1 MSQHDHDPVT
11 NRSDNQTFDS
21 VLIKYISRRGLMQ
34 GTGGAAAMT
43 MLGSVALVA
52 CSDDDDNNGGGDTDT
67 PTSLGFT
74 AVPHSD
80 ADTVL
85 IPAGYSARVLYALG
99 DPIAA
104 GVADYSNDGTQ
115 GDFDQRSGDHHDG
128 MHYFPIDGS
137 SSNGIIAINHENLT
151 RAYLHAN
158 GPTDIDGV
166 RPQSEVVKEM
176 NAHGVAVFEVKAEGG
191 VWSVVQDSGFNRR
204 ITPFTEMRLSGPVAG
219 SDYAK
224 TRYSTDGSKTR
235 GTFNNCANGYTPWG
249 TYLTCEENWA
259 FYFHRDEGDDRG
271 ASENALLARYG
282 ISPGAAGNYG
292 WTTVEGDEFQRLDI
306 TVKGASAAV
315 DYRNEAYTYGYIV
328 EIDPYDKTVT
338 PAKRTAM
345 GRFFHE
351 GCWVGPVESGK
362 PLVFYMGCDARN
374 EYIYKFV
381 SDQAWDSAD
390 ADADDRMAAG
400 DKYLGAGTLYVAK
413 FNADGTGEWLEL
425 SQGINGLSGDNTTYP
440 FATQADVLVATRLA
454 ADSVGATPMDRPEWG
469 AVNPVNGEV
478 YFTLT
483 NSSSSSSGRG
493 QGGGGSLPVD
503 AANPRSYDDDADGD
517 SDGNANGHII
527 RWRENG
533 DPDAVSFNWDIFA
546 FGSPESLPANINLSQ
561 LDASN
566 DFSSPDG
573 LWFDDGGILW
583 IQTDDGAYTDVTNC
597 MMLAALPG
605 SVGDGTAITTSSGQD
620 SFVGV
625 PPGDTLRRFLV
636 GPKECEITGI
646 TMTPDRKTMFV
657 NIQHPGEDGDA
668 DAPSSNWPAASGVAT
683 DTGAAG
689 ARPRSATVVITK
701 DDGGVIGL

>member
-1 MSQHDHDPVT
+1 MPDDSKPRQVPPEATENGPGRVVTADEYFQRVRHTHIRGCKWDGDEMLGLLKKLGEDPIRHAERRFVALINEDHGDLAGAGPGIFIGIQLIHPGEVVP
-11 NRSDNQTFDS
+11 NHRHNS
-21 VLIKYISRRGLMQ
+21 VAIYHYLQ
-34 GTGGAAAMT
+34 GT
-43 MLGSVALVA
+43 
-52 CSDDDDNNGGGDTDT
+52 
-67 PTSLGFT
+67 
-74 AVPHSD
+74 
-80 ADTVL
+80 
-85 IPAGYSARVLYALG
+85 
-99 DPIAA
+99 
-104 GVADYSNDGTQ
+104 
-115 GDFDQRSGDHHDG
+115 
-128 MHYFPIDGS
+128 
-137 SSNGIIAINHENLT
+137 
-151 RAYLHAN
+151 
-158 GPTDIDGV
+158 
-166 RPQSEVVKEM
+166 
-176 NAHGVAVFEVKAEGG
+176 
-191 VWSVVQDSGFNRR
+191 
-204 ITPFTEMRLSGPVAG
+204 
-219 SDYAK
+219 
-224 TRYSTDGSKTR
+224 
-235 GTFNNCANGYTPWG
+235 
-249 TYLTCEENWA
+249 
-259 FYFHRDEGDDRG
+259 
-271 ASENALLARYG
+271 
-282 ISPGAAGNYG
+282 G
-292 WTTVEGDEFQRLDI
+292 WTTVEGDEFQRRDI

-328 EIDPYDKTVT
+328 EIDPYDKTVI
-338 PAKRTAM
+338 PAKRTAL

-351 GCWVGPVESGK
+351 GCWAGPVESGK
-362 PLVFYMGCDARN
+362 PVVFYMGCDARN

-390 ADADDRMAAG
+390 ADPDDRMAAG

-668 DAPSSNWPAASGVAT
+668 AAPSSNWPAASGVAT